1 MCWARWQLQQAN
13 IRTLFQ
19 LLLWLQ
25 NQGGHWRE
33 KEKEKQIYKDGKSS
47 EERGGGGETEGK
59 RKGEGWWVGEKA
71 RSF

>member
-1 MCWARWQLQQAN
+1 M
-13 IRTLFQ
+13 Q

-33 KEKEKQIYKDGKSS
+33 KEKEKQIYKDSKSS
-47 EERGGGGETEGK
+47 EEREGGGETEGK
-59 RKGEGWWVGEKA
+59 RKAEGWWVGEKA